1 MKGKTFAH
9 VNKLSPIAEDKHHPN
24 YANHFLFS
32 CSTTFFNQNLLALTN
47 SKSPTFIQRY
57 WVNFTAHTPIFSYRD
72 CRLLT
77 LMRFL
82 MGV

>member
-24 YANHFLFS
+24 YANHSLFS
-32 CSTTFFNQNLLALTN
+32 CSTTFFNHNLLALTN
-47 SKSPTFIQRY
+47 SKSPHSFRGI
-57 WVNFTAHTPIFSYRD
+57 VNFTAQAPIFSYRD

-77 LMRFL
+77 LMRIL